1 MKTIWKYP
9 LNLGFNGQRI
19 RFRKGAKI
27 LKADM
32 QGEAICI
39 WALVEDTEK
48 EEWRDIAIYG
58 TGHRIPDE
66 LLNRL
71 SFIDTVMDGSY
82 VWHVFELLNTSN
94 RTQEEKTE

>member
-32 QGEAICI
+32 QGDAICI
-39 WALVEDTEK
+39 WALVDDAEK
-48 EEWRDIAIYG
+48 EEWREITIYG

-66 LLNRL
+66 LVDRL
-71 SFIDTVMDGSY
+71 SFIDTVMDGAY
-82 VWHVFELLNTSN
+82 VWHVFELQNISN
-94 RTQEEKTE
+94 QSESKQT